1 MATQSVLTR
10 AKIVLVGGDIEGRS
24 MWLVNVWG
32 RALLQAGV
40 MRPFDSAGSITQT
53 GIIWPWFRNLPELHL
68 ELE

>member
-10 AKIVLVGGDIEGRS
+10 AKIVLVGGDIAGRS

-53 GIIWPWFRNLPELHL
+53 GII
-68 ELE
+68 